1 MTLVYNRTAEDVR
14 NAQKIRAEKV
24 QKNEILTASDIET
37 LEKGTITI
45 NTLNRIENKQ
55 DELKAILNNMGYWNT
70 PIVSKN
76 WGYEQIFDKAEFER
90 ILKNLDI
97 LRDAFY
103 VYSDTPKTPKVSYK
117 FDDIN
122 AIEKI
127 LYDLEEMTNYVKNN
141 YRECGDFECGEQ

>member
-1 MTLVYNRTAEDVR
+1 MALVYNRTAQDVQ

-55 DELKAILNNMGYWNT
+55 DELKEILNNMGYWNT
-70 PIVSKN
+70 PIVRKN

-127 LYDLEEMTNYVKNN
+127 LYDLEEMSNYVKNN
-141 YRECGDFECGEQ
+141 YRECGDFECGQ

>member
-1 MTLVYNRTAEDVR
+1 MALVYNRTQQDVE
-14 NAQKIRAEKV
+14 NAIKIRSEKV
-24 QKNEILTASDIET
+24 QKFQELSAEDIKVLERGMIT
-37 LEKGTITI
+37 L
-45 NTLNRIENKQ
+45 NTLNRIEDKQ
-55 DELKAILNNMGYWNT
+55 DELRTILNNMEYWNT
-70 PIVSKN
+70 PVVSKN
-76 WGYEQIFDKAEFER
+76 WGYTQIFDEAEFER

-97 LRDAFY
+97 LRNAFY

-141 YRECGDFECGEQ
+141 YRECGDFECGQ

>member
-1 MTLVYNRTAEDVR
+1 MALVYNRTAQDVQ

-55 DELKAILNNMGYWNT
+55 DELKEILNNMGYWNT

-127 LYDLEEMTNYVKNN
+127 LYDLEEMSNYVKNN
-141 YRECGDFECGEQ
+141 YRECGDFECGQ

>member
-1 MTLVYNRTAEDVR
+1 MALVYNRTAQDVK
-14 NAQKIRAEKV
+14 NAEKIRSEKV
-24 QKNEILTASDIET
+24 QKNESLTASDIET

-45 NTLNRIENKQ
+45 NTLNRIEDKQ
-55 DELKAILNNMGYWNT
+55 DELRTILNSMGYWNT

-76 WGYEQIFDKAEFER
+76 WDYTQIFDKTEFER

-97 LRDAFY
+97 LRNAFY

-141 YRECGDFECGEQ
+141 YRECGDFECGLT

>member
-1 MTLVYNRTAEDVR
+1 MALVYNRTQQDVE
-14 NAQKIRAEKV
+14 NAIKIRSEKV
-24 QKNEILTASDIET
+24 QKFQELSAEDIKVLERGMIT
-37 LEKGTITI
+37 L
-45 NTLNRIENKQ
+45 NTLNRIEDKQ
-55 DELKAILNNMGYWNT
+55 DELRTILNNMGYWNT
-70 PIVSKN
+70 PVVSKN
-76 WGYEQIFDKAEFER
+76 WDYTQIFDEAEFER

-97 LRDAFY
+97 LRNAFY

-141 YRECGDFECGEQ
+141 YRECGDFECGQ

>member
-1 MTLVYNRTAEDVR
+1 MALIYNRTQQDVE
-14 NAQKIRAEKV
+14 NAIKIRSEKV
-24 QKNEILTASDIET
+24 QKFQELSAEDIKVLERGMIT
-37 LEKGTITI
+37 L
-45 NTLNRIENKQ
+45 NTLNRIEDKQ
-55 DELKAILNNMGYWNT
+55 DELRTILNNMGYWDT
-70 PIVSKN
+70 PVVSKN
-76 WGYEQIFDKAEFER
+76 WDYTQIFDKAEFER

-97 LRDAFY
+97 LRNAFY

-141 YRECGDFECGEQ
+141 YRECGDFECGQ

>member
-1 MTLVYNRTAEDVR
+1 MALIYNRTQQDAE
-14 NAQKIRAEKV
+14 NAIKIRSEKV
-24 QKNEILTASDIET
+24 QKFQELSAEDIKVLERGMIT
-37 LEKGTITI
+37 L
-45 NTLNRIENKQ
+45 NTLNRIEDKQ
-55 DELKAILNNMGYWNT
+55 DELRTILNNMGYWDT
-70 PIVSKN
+70 PVVSKN
-76 WGYEQIFDKAEFER
+76 WDNTQIFDEAEFER

-97 LRDAFY
+97 LRNAFY

-141 YRECGDFECGEQ
+141 YRECGDFECGQ

>member
-1 MTLVYNRTAEDVR
+1 MALVYNRTQQDVE
-14 NAQKIRAEKV
+14 NAIKIRSEKV
-24 QKNEILTASDIET
+24 QKFQELSAEDIKVLERGMIT
-37 LEKGTITI
+37 L
-45 NTLNRIENKQ
+45 NTLNRIEDKQ
-55 DELKAILNNMGYWNT
+55 DELRTILNNMGYWDT
-70 PIVSKN
+70 PVVSKN
-76 WGYEQIFDKAEFER
+76 WDYTQIFDKAEFER

-97 LRDAFY
+97 LRNAFY

-141 YRECGDFECGEQ
+141 YRECGDFECGQ

>member
-1 MTLVYNRTAEDVR
+1 MALVYNRIQQDVE
-14 NAQKIRAEKV
+14 NAIKIRSEKV
-24 QKNEILTASDIET
+24 QKFQELSAEDIKVLERGMIT
-37 LEKGTITI
+37 L
-45 NTLNRIENKQ
+45 NTLNRIEDKQ
-55 DELKAILNNMGYWNT
+55 DELRTILNNMGYWDT
-70 PIVSKN
+70 PVVSKN
-76 WGYEQIFDKAEFER
+76 WDYTQIFDKAEFER

-97 LRDAFY
+97 LRNAFY

-141 YRECGDFECGEQ
+141 YRECGDFECGLT

>member
-1 MTLVYNRTAEDVR
+1 MALVYNRTAQDVE
-14 NAQKIRAEKV
+14 NAKKIRSEKV
-24 QKNEILTASDIET
+24 QKSETLTASDIET

-45 NTLNRIENKQ
+45 NTLNRIEDKQ
-55 DELKAILNNMGYWNT
+55 DELRTILNNMGYWNT
-70 PIVSKN
+70 PVFSKN
-76 WGYEQIFDKAEFER
+76 WDYTQIFDKAEFER

-97 LRDAFY
+97 LRNAFY

-127 LYDLEEMTNYVKNN
+127 LYDLEKMTNYVKNN
-141 YRECGDFECGEQ
+141 YRECGDIECGLT

>member
-1 MTLVYNRTAEDVR
+1 MALVYNRTAQDVE
-14 NAQKIRAEKV
+14 NAIKIRSEKV
-24 QKNEILTASDIET
+24 QKFQELSAEDIKVLERGMIT
-37 LEKGTITI
+37 L
-45 NTLNRIENKQ
+45 NTLNRIEDKQ
-55 DELKAILNNMGYWNT
+55 DELRTILNNMGYWDT
-70 PIVSKN
+70 PVVSKN
-76 WGYEQIFDKAEFER
+76 WDYTQIFDKAEFER

-97 LRDAFY
+97 LRNAFY

-141 YRECGDFECGEQ
+141 YRECGDFECGQ

>member
-1 MTLVYNRTAEDVR
+1 MALIYNRTQQDAENAIKIRSEKVKKFQELSAED
-14 NAQKIRAEKV
+14 IKV
-24 QKNEILTASDIET
+24 LERGMIT
-37 LEKGTITI
+37 L
-45 NTLNRIENKQ
+45 NTLNRIEDKQ
-55 DELKAILNNMGYWNT
+55 DELRTILNNMGYWDT
-70 PIVSKN
+70 PVVSKN
-76 WGYEQIFDKAEFER
+76 WDNTQIFDEAEFER

-97 LRDAFY
+97 LRNAFY

-141 YRECGDFECGEQ
+141 YRECGDFECGQ

>member
-1 MTLVYNRTAEDVR
+1 MALVYNRTQQDVE
-14 NAQKIRAEKV
+14 NAIKIRSEKV
-24 QKNEILTASDIET
+24 QKFQELSAEDIKVLERGMIT
-37 LEKGTITI
+37 L
-45 NTLNRIENKQ
+45 NTLNRIEDKQ
-55 DELKAILNNMGYWNT
+55 DELRTILNNMGYWNT
-70 PIVSKN
+70 PVVSKN
-76 WGYEQIFDKAEFER
+76 WDYTQIFDKAEFER

-97 LRDAFY
+97 LRNAFY

-141 YRECGDFECGEQ
+141 YRECGDFECGQ

>member
-1 MTLVYNRTAEDVR
+1 MALVYNRTQQDVE
-14 NAQKIRAEKV
+14 NAIKIRSEKV
-24 QKNEILTASDIET
+24 QKFQELSAEDIKVLERGMIT
-37 LEKGTITI
+37 L
-45 NTLNRIENKQ
+45 NTLNRIEDKQ
-55 DELKAILNNMGYWNT
+55 DELRTILNNMGYWDT
-70 PIVSKN
+70 PVVSKN
-76 WGYEQIFDKAEFER
+76 WDDTQIFDEAEFER

-97 LRDAFY
+97 LRNAFY

-141 YRECGDFECGEQ
+141 YRECGDFECGQ

>member
-1 MTLVYNRTAEDVR
+1 MALVYNRTAQDVQ

-55 DELKAILNNMGYWNT
+55 DELRTILNNMGYWNT

-97 LRDAFY
+97 LRNAFY

-141 YRECGDFECGEQ
+141 YRECGDIECGEQ

>member
-1 MTLVYNRTAEDVR
+1 MALVYNRTAQDVE
-14 NAQKIRAEKV
+14 NAIKIRSEKV
-24 QKNEILTASDIET
+24 QKFQELSAEDIKVLERGMIT
-37 LEKGTITI
+37 L
-45 NTLNRIENKQ
+45 NTLNRIEDKQ
-55 DELKAILNNMGYWNT
+55 DELRTILNNMGYWDT
-70 PIVSKN
+70 PVVSKN
-76 WGYEQIFDKAEFER
+76 WDYTQIFDEAEFER

-97 LRDAFY
+97 LRNAFY

-141 YRECGDFECGEQ
+141 YRECGDFECGQ